1 MDALFKRFVV
11 LTYRLQIII
20 MNIKTTFPTI
30 SADLKSEKS
39 EIMGKKVSQYLK
51 QVNLK
56 ITTCVDV

>member
-11 LTYRLQIII
+11 LTYMLQIII

-39 EIMGKKVSQYLK
+39 EIMGKKFHSIWNK
-51 QVNLK
+51 
-56 ITTCVDV
+56 